1 MKKNRWLQTWGVIF
15 LSVAIAVI
23 TASQIFAQSPQNAK
37 LSQITHPLEPL
48 TAAEMTTAVYV
59 LKKEKSLSDRVV
71 FPNLSLREPDKS
83 KVVNFKLGDGISREA
98 FVVVLEPAKNKTYEA
113 IVDLKKASLLAWKE
127 VTDGQQP
134 ALIDDDYEVL
144 STLAKADPRWQ
155 AAMKKRGITDLESAV
170 VDGWAMGLMSEQE
183 KASGKRL
190 MRGVTYYKNKNRT
203 NYYGSPVEGLAIV
216 IDLNSKKVVEVV
228 DRGIVPFSKANFDYD
243 PASQKPLQPAPKP
256 LEIQQPQGATFKLNK
271 NEVTWQNWKFRY
283 LMHPREGLTLYQ
295 VSYNDRGKIRPI
307 LYRAGLSEMV
317 VPYADTAPSW
327 VVRSAFDVGEYRY
340 GWLSTALAKG
350 KDVPTNALLL
360 DALFADDSGSPS
372 VSKDVI
378 AIYEKDAGIL
388 WRHYDS
394 NTETYEGHRS
404 RELVLTTVAA
414 IGNYDYGINWVF
426 HEDGTLEVQTDLTG
440 IMLVKG
446 TEAVTEGHHS
456 EQFGHLVAPNVLA
469 INHQHFINFRLDFD
483 VDGIAN
489 RVTEMKVAALPKSE
503 SNPQSNAFK
512 MEEIPLSK
520 ESMAVRDM
528 NLAESRS
535 WMIENATKK
544 NALGGAISYM
554 LMPGSNSVF
563 YPLADSNVRHRG
575 QFASHHFWV
584 TKYKPDELYAAGD
597 YPNQGLPDRGLP
609 QWVSDNE
616 ALDGEDIVAWYT
628 MGVTHIPRPEEW
640 PIMTVHRASFKIMSR
655 GFFTENPVL
664 NVSDSEVPKK

>member
-1 MKKNRWLQTWGVIF
+1 MRKKNRWLQTFGIM
-15 LSVAIAVI
+15 LLPVAIAVI
-23 TASQIFAQSPQNAK
+23 MASQILAQPPK
-37 LSQITHPLEPL
+37 PLPITHPLEPL
-48 TAAEMTTAVYV
+48 TAAEITTAVTV
-59 LKKEKSLSDRVV
+59 LKKEKALSDRVV
-71 FPNLSLREPDKS
+71 FPNLSLRDPDKA
-83 KVVNFKLGDGISREA
+83 KVLAFKIGNPIQREA

-113 IVDLKKASLLAWKE
+113 IVDLKKASILSWKE
-127 VTDGQQP
+127 VSGGQP
-134 ALIDDDYEVL
+134 ALVDDDYVIL

-155 AAMKKRGITDLESAV
+155 AAMKKRGITDLESSV

-183 KASGKRL
+183 KALGKRL
-190 MRGVTYYKNKNRT
+190 MRGVTYYKDKKRM
-203 NYYGSPVEGLAIV
+203 NYYGSPVEGLSITV
-216 IDLNSKKVVEVV
+216 DLNNKKVVEVI
-228 DRGIVPFSKANFDYD
+228 DRGVQPISKANFDYD
-243 PASQKPLQPAPKP
+243 AASQKPLQPALKP
-256 LEIQQPQGATFKLNK
+256 LEIKQPKGASFKLNK
-271 NEVTWQNWKFRY
+271 NEVTWQNWKFRF

-295 VSYNDRGKIRPI
+295 VSYNDKGKVRPI

-317 VPYADTAPSW
+317 VPYADTSPSW
-327 VVRSAFDVGEYRY
+327 YVRSAFDVGEYRF
-340 GWLSTALAKG
+340 GWLSTTLNRG
-350 KDVPTNALLL
+350 KDVPENALLL
-360 DALFADDSGSPS
+360 DALFADDLGSPA
-372 VSKDVI
+372 VSKDLI

-446 TEAVTEGHHS
+446 TKSITENHDHD
-456 EQFGHLVAPNVLA
+456 QFGHLVAPNVLA
-469 INHQHFINFRLDFD
+469 INHQHFANFRLDFD
-483 VDGIAN
+483 VDGTAN
-489 RVTEMKVAALPKSE
+489 RVTEMKVSALPKSE

-512 MEEIPLSK
+512 MEEIPLATESK
-520 ESMAVRDM
+520 AVRDM

-554 LMPGSNSVF
+554 LMPGGNTVF

-575 QFASHHFWV
+575 QFANHHLWV
-584 TKYKPDELYAAGD
+584 TQYKPEELYAAGD
-597 YPNQGLPDRGLP
+597 YPNQGLPEQGLP
-609 QWVSDNE
+609 QWVADNE
-616 ALDGEDIVAWYT
+616 SLEGKDLVVWYT

-655 GFFTENPVL
+655 GFFTQNPVL
-664 NVSDSEVPKK
+664 NVSDAEVSKK

>member
-1 MKKNRWLQTWGVIF
+1 MKKTRWLQTLRFILLPVALVVIM
-15 LSVAIAVI
+15 
-23 TASQIFAQSPQNAK
+23 ASQILAQPSQIAK
-37 LSQITHPLEPL
+37 PSQITHPLEPL
-48 TAAEMTTAVYV
+48 TATEIKTAVTV

-71 FPNLSLREPDKS
+71 FPNLSLRDPDKA
-83 KVVNFKLGDGISREA
+83 KVLDFKIGNPIAREA

-113 IVDLKKASLLAWKE
+113 IVDLKKASLSSWKE
-127 VTDGQQP
+127 VSSGQP
-134 ALIDDDYEVL
+134 GLVDDDYEVL

-155 AAMKKRGITDLESAV
+155 AAMKKRGITDLESTV
-170 VDGWAMGLMSEQE
+170 VDGWAMGLVSEQE

-190 MRGVTYYKNKNRT
+190 MRGVTYYKDKKRT

-228 DRGIVPFSKANFDYD
+228 DRKVVPFSKANFDYD
-243 PASQKPLQPAPKP
+243 AASLKLLQPAPKP
-256 LEIQQPQGATFKLNK
+256 LEIQQPKGVTFKVNK
-271 NEVTWQNWKFRY
+271 NEVTWQNWQFRY

-295 VSYNDRGKIRPI
+295 VSYNDKGKVRPI

-317 VPYADTAPSW
+317 VPYADTSPSW
-327 VVRSAFDVGEYRY
+327 AVRSAFDVGEYRY
-340 GWLSTALAKG
+340 GWLSTTLTKG
-350 KDVPTNALLL
+350 KDVPVNALLL
-360 DALFADDSGSPS
+360 DALFADDLGSPS
-372 VSKDVI
+372 VSKDLI

-446 TEAVTEGHHS
+446 TEAVTEGQDS
-456 EQFGHLVAPNVLA
+456 DQFGHLVAPNVLA

-483 VDGIAN
+483 VDGTAN

-512 MEEIPLSK
+512 MEGIPLSS
-520 ESMAVRDM
+520 ESIAVRDM

-535 WMIENATKK
+535 WMIENASKK

-575 QFASHHFWV
+575 QFANHHLWV
-584 TKYKPDELYAAGD
+584 TNYKPEELYAAGD
-597 YPNQGLPDRGLP
+597 YPNQGLPDQGLP
-609 QWVSDNE
+609 QWVKDNE
-616 ALDGEDIVAWYT
+616 SLDGKDIVVWYT

-655 GFFTENPVL
+655 GFFTQNPVL
-664 NVSDSEVPKK
+664 NVSDSEVAKK